1 MNETE
6 KLYHW
11 ANLIVNPLILALFF
25 LSPYVPEGVAYTIM
39 AWPVVS
45 ALLNPRL
52 RSWVIGAFATVA
64 SGTAILG
71 CMGSLVAIFIFVLA
85 ATAGIVLGFAL
96 LLPALWF
103 MSLKAVMDDRRGL
116 I

>member
-11 ANLIVNPLILALFF
+11 TNLILNPIILLLFF

-39 AWPVVS
+39 AWPLVS
-45 ALLNPRL
+45 AVLNPRL

-64 SGTAILG
+64 GGTAILG
-71 CMGSLVAIFIFVLA
+71 CMGSLVAISIFIVAVLA
-85 ATAGIVLGFAL
+85 GAALGFAL

-103 MSLKAVMDDRRGL
+103 MSLMAVINDRRGL